1 MTIDV
6 KLQKQLYNTLKD
18 EAGTAATINPK
29 TGEVTSLVSFPAFDP
44 NDYVLGFKQSDYEA
58 LSNNKLNPTL
68 NRFAASFS
76 PGSVM
81 KPISA
86 AVGLEHGKLNP
97 NETKTITGK
106 SWRKDDSWGNYSVT
120 RVYEQ
125 YEKVDLE
132 TAMVHSDNIYFA
144 MMATEMG
151 AETFT
156 EGLTRL
162 GFGQEFPFEYP
173 VADSQISNSGDLNRE
188 VLLADSAYGQG
199 EVLMN
204 IVHLASL
211 YGGIVNDGTVMKP
224 LLRANEEQEAWI
236 DQMVSQENAKLLQNL
251 LRKVVTE
258 GTAKSI
264 NISGNKIAGKTGT
277 AELKTSRD
285 EEGAENGFFV
295 SYDQSNPE
303 MVLAIMV
310 EGVHNHGGSGY
321 VVDLAKQFYKKDN
334 HIKNSAVCE
343 QRCFYLWW

>member
-1 MTIDV
+1 
-6 KLQKQLYNTLKD
+6 
-18 EAGTAATINPK
+18 
-29 TGEVTSLVSFPAFDP
+29 
-44 NDYVLGFKQSDYEA
+44 
-58 LSNNKLNPTL
+58 
-68 NRFAASFS
+68 
-76 PGSVM
+76 
-81 KPISA
+81 
-86 AVGLEHGKLNP
+86 
-97 NETKTITGK
+97 
-106 SWRKDDSWGNYSVT
+106 
-120 RVYEQ
+120 
-125 YEKVDLE
+125 
-132 TAMVHSDNIYFA
+132 MVHSDNIYFA

-303 MVLAIMV
+303 W
-310 EGVHNHGGSGY
+310 Y
-321 VVDLAKQFYKKDN
+321 
-334 HIKNSAVCE
+334 
-343 QRCFYLWW
+343 